1 MKTINTKNAPQAIGP
16 YSQAKIVGNF
26 IFTSG
31 QIPLKIDG
39 TMVTN
44 DFKKECIQVL
54 DNLNEILKCSGSK
67 MSNIIKL
74 TVYLTDLSNFSVL
87 NSVFE
92 QYFDQSLPA
101 RSTVQVSA
109 LPKDSRVEIEA
120 IGYIDV

>member
-39 TMVTN
+39 TMVTD

>member
-1 MKTINTKNAPQAIGP
+1 MKTINTKNAPQAIGS